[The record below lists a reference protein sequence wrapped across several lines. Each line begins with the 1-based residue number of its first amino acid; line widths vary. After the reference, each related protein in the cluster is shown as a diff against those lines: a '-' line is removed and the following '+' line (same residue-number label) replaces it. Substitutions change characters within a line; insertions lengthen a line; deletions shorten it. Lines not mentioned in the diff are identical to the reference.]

1 MRFDENLGQFVY
13 EYEGIVFA
21 WDEEPGKDFPDT
33 VKKLAANYY
42 ERLDARPAYCPRFE
56 RNVWN
61 YGSRGGKEQTG
72 ETCHRSYDGR
82 N

>member
-33 VKKLAANYY
+33 VKKLAAGYY
-42 ERLDARPAYCPRFE
+42 ERLDDIVRHIAPI
-56 RNVWN
+56 
-61 YGSRGGKEQTG
+61 
-72 ETCHRSYDGR
+72 
-82 N
+82 